1 MNPLVVS
8 VPASEASVSVPA
20 WCENR
25 QMNTLIHS
33 GGGPM
38 MGRPQADTDARTG
51 ASDGRRALA
60 EAAPERAAEVLRL
73 AENAVLEARI
83 YPIG

>member
-1 MNPLVVS
+1 
-8 VPASEASVSVPA
+8 
-20 WCENR
+20 
-25 QMNTLIHS
+25 
-33 GGGPM
+33 

-73 AENAVLEARI
+73 AENAVVEARI
-83 YPIG
+83 YPESGSEEMGMDVLGDFTQIPVIPS